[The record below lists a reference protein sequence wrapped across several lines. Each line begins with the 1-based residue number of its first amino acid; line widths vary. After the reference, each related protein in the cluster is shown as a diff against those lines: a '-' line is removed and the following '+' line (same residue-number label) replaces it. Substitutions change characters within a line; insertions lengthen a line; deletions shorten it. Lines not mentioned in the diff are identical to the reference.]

1 MLKADIKQIFNKNDK
16 IFYHKY
22 FIGDNIFIELQAEGP
37 GVARGKIEFFKLIHE
52 CPQKCQPIRSS
63 CLAGLRKQIYECLV
77 LLYR

>member
-1 MLKADIKQIFNKNDK
+1 MLKANIKQIFNKNDK

-22 FIGDNIFIELQAEGP
+22 FLGDNIFIELQAEGP

-63 CLAGLRKQIYECLV
+63 GFAGYGQHIYIFI
-77 LLYR
+77 YDI